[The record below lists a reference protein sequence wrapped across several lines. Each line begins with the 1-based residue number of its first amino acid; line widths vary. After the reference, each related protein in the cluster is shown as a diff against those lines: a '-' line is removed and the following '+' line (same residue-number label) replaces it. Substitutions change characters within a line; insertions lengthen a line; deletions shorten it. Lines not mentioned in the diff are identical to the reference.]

1 MQPMLHKLLVSAM
14 FVCAGTSLWAQSVR
28 GTILGTVTDPSGAV
42 VHKAKVTVREVATGL
57 TRSELTS
64 ETGEYSIPQLPVG
77 IYDLTVEEP
86 SFKKT
91 ERTGIEL
98 RVDDRLRIDVALTLG
113 NVAET
118 VQVEAAAPVV
128 STDSATVGNVV
139 DNKKVT
145 ELPLNGRNFLQL
157 NLLVPGAT
165 QGVKGSQNQTQGG
178 SITVNGAREQSN
190 NFLLDGM
197 DNNDLAINQY
207 AVAISTEAIL
217 EFKVQASTYSAE
229 FGRSPG
235 AQINIATKAGSN
247 QIHGV
252 LYEYL
257 RNNDLDAKNFFDRP
271 GPIPGYKRNQYGTSV
286 GGPIKK
292 NKTFFF
298 GNFEGARVR
307 QGITNVATE
316 PTAAM
321 KNGDFSALPD
331 HHLRPVVIAHRER
344 SAGAQSL
351 RREHHSRCSDL
362 AGRAECGQPV
372 PHAERARAH
381 PPPTDCSP
389 QAPPRPT
396 ISTSSRCAWIITST
410 TGTPSSAAT
419 ATARRIGSTPSIRSA
434 PAPTTSPASAATH

>member
-14 FVCAGTSLWAQSVR
+14 FVCAGTSLWAQTVR

-91 ERTGIEL
+91 ERPGIEL

-178 SITVNGAREQSN
+178 SITVNGAREESN

-197 DNNDLAINQY
+197 DNNDLADQPVRGSDLHRSHTRIQGASQY
-207 AVAISTEAIL
+207 L
-217 EFKVQASTYSAE
+217 
-229 FGRSPG
+229 
-235 AQINIATKAGSN
+235 
-247 QIHGV
+247 
-252 LYEYL
+252 L
-257 RNNDLDAKNFFDRP
+257 R
-271 GPIPGYKRNQYGTSV
+271 
-286 GGPIKK
+286 
-292 NKTFFF
+292 
-298 GNFEGARVR
+298 RVW
-307 QGITNVATE
+307 
-316 PTAAM
+316 
-321 KNGDFSALPD
+321 
-331 HHLRPVVIAHRER
+331 
-344 SAGAQSL
+344 AQS
-351 RREHHSRCSDL
+351 
-362 AGRAECGQPV
+362 GRADQHRHQGRQLQP
-372 PHAERARAH
+372 A
-381 PPPTDCSP
+381 
-389 QAPPRPT
+389 
-396 ISTSSRCAWIITST
+396 SRCA
-410 TGTPSSAAT
+410 
-419 ATARRIGSTPSIRSA
+419 RRV
-434 PAPTTSPASAATH
+434 SPQ